1 MNLFRNFNKHKY
13 IRLITFKN
21 DKSVSVRYFKSKE
34 FERYCNESKGLL
46 VDPNHMFIQRG
57 FRTFITAENT
67 AQTINPLD
75 IKSQYDA
82 IKFEIAIQNKVIRDT
97 FNKFEN
103 KKFDLNTMLL
113 IGILAALGILLYYQL
128 MGV

>member
-1 MNLFRNFNKHKY
+1 
-13 IRLITFKN
+13 
-21 DKSVSVRYFKSKE
+21 
-34 FERYCNESKGLL
+34 
-46 VDPNHMFIQRG
+46 MFIQRG

-75 IKSQYDA
+75 ITSQYDA
-82 IKFEIAIQNKVIRDT
+82 KKFEIAIQNKVIRDT

-113 IGILAALGILLYYQL
+113 IGILAALGVLLYYQL